1 MARYN
6 YTGIAWQ
13 GGKVSGTVEAVNEN
27 DAMLRIHDT
36 CEVVLSLKRALFKG
50 RNASTWDSVEEG
62 EKKGF
67 LDIEIGGTH
76 LDLKMFSVMCN
87 QFAVI
92 LRSGMPVAR
101 TVQMVGETL
110 PDRAIRRWLRQV
122 LRDVESGM
130 PLADSMANRG
140 ASFLPTTFVETIRA
154 GEASGNLDL
163 SFENLSRQFE
173 KQYKMNAQ
181 IRSALTYPAL
191 LLFVAVIVM
200 AVIMVYVVPMFTQI
214 FEAAGMEMPTLTQI
228 VINISKFF
236 QNYWFTL
243 PVAGIGG
250 FLAYR
255 FFDSFPH
262 LHLLLARLTL
272 KLPVVG
278 NVCMLGAVC
287 EFASTMATLIASGL
301 TIVNATE
308 ITANVIG
315 NAYISG
321 KIADIVPLLQ
331 RGSSLG
337 DALRQQNVFPMMLT
351 EMVAM
356 GENSGELENTM
367 AYLGTYYDTE
377 LDIATAAT
385 VKKLG
390 PVILVVVGGMTLF
403 MIAGVYVGMF
413 GMYGAMGSA
422 MGLNG

>member
-67 LDIEIGGTH
+67 LDIEIGGTR

-110 PDRAIRRWLRQV
+110 PDRSIQRWLRQV

-163 SFENLSRQFE
+163 SFENMSRQFE

-181 IRSALTYPAL
+181 IRSALAYPLL
-191 LLFVAVIVM
+191 LLFVGVAVM
-200 AVIMVYVVPMFTQI
+200 AVIMVYVIPMFTQI
-214 FEAAGMEMPTLTQI
+214 FEAGGAEVPALTQI
-228 VINISKFF
+228 VINISKFV
-236 QNYWFTL
+236 QHYWFL
-243 PVAGIGG
+243 IPVLGGGG
-250 FLAYR
+250 FAAYK
-255 FFDSFPH
+255 FFDSIPRTH
-262 LHLLLARLTL
+262 ILLAKLRL
-272 KLPVVG
+272 KIPVIG
-278 NVCMLGAVC
+278 QISLLGAVC

-301 TIVNATE
+301 TIVDATE

-315 NAYISG
+315 NGYIKG

-331 RGSSLG
+331 RGSTLG

-356 GENSGELENTM
+356 GENSGELESTM
-367 AYLGTYYDTE
+367 AYLGNYYGAE
-377 LDIATAAT
+377 LDIATAAA

-390 PVILVVVGGMTLF
+390 PAILVVIGGLSILMVG
-403 MIAGVYVGMF
+403 GVYVGMF

-422 MGLNG
+422 MTA

>member
-13 GGKVSGTVEAVNEN
+13 GGKVSGTVEAVSENE
-27 DAMLRIHDT
+27 AMLRIHDT
-36 CEVVLSLKRALFKG
+36 CEVVLSLKRSLFKG

-67 LDIEIGGTH
+67 LDIEIGGKR

-110 PDRAIRRWLRQV
+110 PDRSIQRWLKQV

-163 SFENLSRQFE
+163 SFENLSKQFE

-191 LLFVAVIVM
+191 LLFVGVAVMI
-200 AVIMVYVVPMFTQI
+200 VIMVYVVPMFTQI
-214 FEAAGMEMPTLTQI
+214 FEAAGAEMPFLTQV
-228 VINISKFF
+228 VINISRFF
-236 QNYWFTL
+236 QHYWFMI
-243 PVAGIGG
+243 PIVGVGG
-250 FLAYR
+250 FLGYK
-255 FFDSFPH
+255 FLDSFPH
-262 LHLLLARLTL
+262 MHLLLERLRL
-272 KLPVVG
+272 QIPVIG
-278 NVCMLGAVC
+278 KISLLGAVC
-287 EFASTMATLIASGL
+287 QFASTMATLIASGL
-301 TIVNATE
+301 TIVDATE

-315 NAYISG
+315 NGYIKG
-321 KIADIVPLLQ
+321 KVADIVPLLQ
-331 RGSSLG
+331 RGSTLG
-337 DALRQQNVFPMMLT
+337 DALRQQNIFPMMLT

-356 GENSGELENTM
+356 GENSGELESTM
-367 AYLGTYYDTE
+367 AYLGTYYDAE
-377 LDIATAAT
+377 LDIATAAA

-390 PVILVVVGGMTLF
+390 PAILVTVGGLSML
-403 MIAGVYVGMF
+403 MVGGVYLGMF
-413 GMYGAMGSA
+413 GMYGAMGQA
-422 MGLNG
+422 LTA